1 MNISALIGVNVMY
14 IILSLIVFAVF
25 IWLYNQNRDE
35 KSPID
40 LLDLVTING
49 KLSDRK
55 LIRFS
60 TWLVSSWGFIYLIV
74 DNSLTE
80 WYFAF
85 YMGTWVANALI
96 SNSINK
102 DRDMPRSSS
111 RSSSRMR
118 RSGRNTRNDND
129 DEPMDNPGFREGM

>member
-1 MNISALIGVNVMY
+1 MNIPVAIGANVMY
-14 IILSLIVFAVF
+14 IALSVIVFAIF
-25 IWLYNQNRDE
+25 IWLYNKNRDE
-35 KSPID
+35 KSSVD
-40 LLDLVTING
+40 LLDLVSING

-85 YMGTWVANALI
+85 YMGAWVANALI

-102 DRDMPRSSS
+102 DRDTPRQYRSSGS
-111 RSSSRMR
+111 R
-118 RSGRNTRNDND
+118 RNTRND
-129 DEPMDNPGFREGM
+129 DEPMDNPGFREGE

>member
-1 MNISALIGVNVMY
+1 MNIPEVIGTNVMY
-14 IILSLIVFAVF
+14 IALSIIVFAIF
-25 IWLYNQNRDE
+25 LWLYNLNRDE
-35 KSPID
+35 KSLID
-40 LLDLVTING
+40 LLDLITING

-74 DNSLTE
+74 TDSLTE

-85 YMGTWVANALI
+85 YMGAWVANALI

-102 DRDMPRSSS
+102 DRDMPRRS
-111 RSSSRMR
+111 RSSSR
-118 RSGRNTRNDND
+118 RNTRNDITD

>member
-1 MNISALIGVNVMY
+1 MY
-14 IILSLIVFAVF
+14 IALSIIIFAIF

-40 LLDLVTING
+40 LLDLVAING

-60 TWLVSSWGFIYLIV
+60 TWLISSWGFIYLIV

-80 WYFAF
+80 WYFVL
-85 YMGTWVANALI
+85 YMSTWVANALI
-96 SNSINK
+96 STSINR
-102 DRDMPRSSS
+102 DRDMPKRYRSSS
-111 RSSSRMR
+111 VR
-118 RSGRNTRNDND
+118 RNTRNDGND
-129 DEPMDNPGFREGM
+129 DDDPMDNSGFREGM